1 MRSPNLR
8 ALGSAAEACS
18 VYNGACSAKPAVGDG
33 EGIEGIEGPG
43 SRPSSVTVS
52 SLISM
57 DATEIASGV

>member
-33 EGIEGIEGPG
+33 EGIEGPG
-43 SRPSSVTVS
+43 SRRSSVTVS
-52 SLISM
+52 FLIGM